1 MKIKFKNKKCVKK
14 KKNKKKGK
22 WSKEKESLTGE
33 GSDCI
38 AQAIILFHSQWR
50 VGIFVFIVFIDHSE
64 SCRREQ
70 SRAEKDQSKS
80 KSNGSD
86 IEQDREGESKTWG
99 SYILL
104 ETRLCLL
111 PPRCPFHFFLFYFL
125 YNLHF
130 YFCFWGWF
138 VSN

>member
-1 MKIKFKNKKCVKK
+1 MLR

-70 SRAEKDQSKS
+70 SRERSKQ
-80 KSNGSD
+80 KQKQW
-86 IEQDREGESKTWG
+86 EWYR
-99 SYILL
+99 
-104 ETRLCLL
+104 TRS
-111 PPRCPFHFFLFYFL
+111 R
-125 YNLHF
+125 
-130 YFCFWGWF
+130 GRI
-138 VSN
+138 

>member
-1 MKIKFKNKKCVKK
+1 MLKKRKK
-14 KKNKKKGK
+14 EG
-22 WSKEKESLTGE
+22 SKEKESLTGE
-33 GSDCI
+33 GSDCT
-38 AQAIILFHSQWR
+38 AHAIILFHSQWGVGFLSLLFSLIIQR
-50 VGIFVFIVFIDHSE
+50 VAE
-64 SCRREQ
+64 E

-80 KSNGSD
+80 KSKSNGSG
-86 IEQDREGESKTWG
+86 IKQDREGESKTWG

-130 YFCFWGWF
+130 YFCFWG
-138 VSN
+138 